1 MRHGWLD
8 ALRPV
13 VTLLL
18 AGLAEFD
25 CFRLN
30 FWRCSNPAEAHVY
43 AATSGDIQKL
53 ARVFDRHLHVEQ
65 FGYEVFGKVAVF
77 LPHPLPWLLGDFVN
91 VDYFD
96 QGRKPPVYDSGFLV
110 VDAARIHETERA
122 VAKNSYLRMAFTLH
136 HGEAPCVLYLR
147 KEVFAAIP
155 LQ

>member
-1 MRHGWLD
+1 
-8 ALRPV
+8 
-13 VTLLL
+13 
-18 AGLAEFD
+18 
-25 CFRLN
+25 
-30 FWRCSNPAEAHVY
+30 
-43 AATSGDIQKL
+43 
-53 ARVFDRHLHVEQ
+53 LHVEQ